1 MPKVTDGKVVVPI
14 PSPTFA
20 DGDKASSVTKDFTL
34 PLTYA
39 GEDGEETI
47 SWSSS
52 NPDVITINGS
62 RAEVKGVLA
71 DTEVTLTATTSK
83 TQKTKMVKVTVKSDL
98 EIEFDREYAK
108 PGQLMKASVK
118 NAPADTEFTYVWQKD
133 KSTLSD
139 SDSYTPTSADLNT
152 FITVRASLK
161 STGAT
166 VAEKKIYCSKLPVVY
181 INTKDGYGITSKETY
196 KQATMKIQGND
207 SFNSTNTTLYDGG
220 ISIRGRGNSTWNMG
234 YSKLPYKIKLDSKT
248 NLLGFGNSKHWALL
262 ANYMDESLL
271 RNKTSYDLSGKM
283 GMVYLKSTN
292 VEVILNGVYAGNYQ
306 LVGNVRIDKSRVNIH
321 NWEDVASDAAKAIA
335 KKEGIK
341 GDAKDALEDYMTE
354 HLEWITSGSLSYNG
368 KTYQIEDYYTDLP
381 KDSSGK
387 IDVSGGY
394 LFELDAYYDEVS
406 KFHTKKNQPIM
417 FKNPEFANTN
427 TELFTAAQN
436 YVQAVEDSIN
446 SEDYYTT
453 YNGEKKHY
461 TDLVDLDSL
470 VRYLM
475 LNEFYWNTETMKKS
489 TYMYKDLGGKLF
501 IGPVWDMDWTSNSQI
516 SAGETSN
523 YRAWMVVTRS
533 AEAQANSWYKTLI
546 GDPYFVTKL
555 YECYKENRQNF
566 EDIVKTGGILDQQK
580 EYLLESGNANY
591 QAGYLMHRSTFES
604 EVERLRTFLKNRLD
618 WMDQQFTSVDT
629 LLASLGKYRASS
641 AISVTE
647 TTSAAGKVLLTAEV
661 KNNNS
666 IKKVGFYVNGVLGAT
681 VTVENGKAVFEVS
694 DDLLTRTEGGLNTVQ
709 VRGMDA
715 SGNLLS
721 GGSLSNYVDFT
732 KAIAAEKLT
741 GKVTV
746 SGEAKVGAVLSA
758 GVQDSNNSGTL
769 SYQWMA
775 DGKAIE
781 GANGENYTLT
791 EAEIGK
797 VITVAVTSSIE
808 TGSLVSAPTDAVIK
822 EELKNDHLIIN
833 QVYGGGA
840 NDSTP
845 VSHSFIELYNP
856 TDNAISLEGYS
867 IGYLSNGKSNTPQEV
882 KLALSGS
889 VPSHTSYLIRC
900 EQQDTSTP
908 DLIKFTV
915 SKFDQEWTQT
925 IDNKR
930 YQITLYKGNKVEDAV
945 SVNEGNVEG
954 SALLDGTIS
963 KQKAIRRIGFADTN
977 NNTADFEV
985 VSYKD
990 DATAATEKYPRSLAD
1005 GAWGS
1010 GETPKPEKYY
1020 TVTFDVDGEK
1030 ESVSVKE
1037 GEKASEKEAPQK
1049 EGYTFLG
1056 WYLED
1061 QKYDFETPVS
1071 TDITLCAKW
1080 EKNETPT
1087 PDPLPDID
1095 PKPEP
1100 KPEPKPD
1107 PKPTPSETIQAP
1119 QIVSVKSIAKKKIT
1133 AVQITVEAVQGATGY
1148 QIYRKKG
1155 SKVTMIGQTS
1165 GTVFLDQNPVSG
1177 TSSYYAKAIKGS
1189 LTGKEGSAK
1198 KITLPKATTKV
1209 TAKAKTDK
1217 TVVLS
1222 WKKVKGATGYLVYR
1236 STKKNGSYQR
1246 IAVLKKG
1253 TKCTYTDKKGLKKGM
1268 KYHYRIVTVKKKT
1281 YSPAKTTKAVK
1292 IKAAKKK

>member
-1 MPKVTDGKVVVPI
+1 MPI

-20 DGDKASSVTKDFTL
+20 NGDKASSVTKDFTL

-83 TQKTKMVKVTVKSDL
+83 TQKTKTVKVTVKSDL

-139 SDSYTPTSADLNT
+139 SDSYTPTSVDLNT

-181 INTKDGYGITSKETY
+181 INTEDGYGITSKETY

-387 IDVSGGY
+387 TDVSGGY

-523 YRAWMVVTRS
+523 YRDKV
-533 AEAQANSWYKTLI
+533 
-546 GDPYFVTKL
+546 G
-555 YECYKENRQNF
+555 
-566 EDIVKTGGILDQQK
+566 
-580 EYLLESGNANY
+580 
-591 QAGYLMHRSTFES
+591 RSTGK
-604 EVERLRTFLKNRLD
+604 FL
-618 WMDQQFTSVDT
+618 V
-629 LLASLGKYRASS
+629 
-641 AISVTE
+641 
-647 TTSAAGKVLLTAEV
+647 
-661 KNNNS
+661 
-666 IKKVGFYVNGVLGAT
+666 
-681 VTVENGKAVFEVS
+681 
-694 DDLLTRTEGGLNTVQ
+694 
-709 VRGMDA
+709 
-715 SGNLLS
+715 
-721 GGSLSNYVDFT
+721 
-732 KAIAAEKLT
+732 
-741 GKVTV
+741 
-746 SGEAKVGAVLSA
+746 
-758 GVQDSNNSGTL
+758 
-769 SYQWMA
+769 
-775 DGKAIE
+775 
-781 GANGENYTLT
+781 
-791 EAEIGK
+791 
-797 VITVAVTSSIE
+797 
-808 TGSLVSAPTDAVIK
+808 
-822 EELKNDHLIIN
+822 
-833 QVYGGGA
+833 
-840 NDSTP
+840 
-845 VSHSFIELYNP
+845 
-856 TDNAISLEGYS
+856 
-867 IGYLSNGKSNTPQEV
+867 
-882 KLALSGS
+882 
-889 VPSHTSYLIRC
+889 
-900 EQQDTSTP
+900 
-908 DLIKFTV
+908 
-915 SKFDQEWTQT
+915 
-925 IDNKR
+925 
-930 YQITLYKGNKVEDAV
+930 
-945 SVNEGNVEG
+945 
-954 SALLDGTIS
+954 
-963 KQKAIRRIGFADTN
+963 
-977 NNTADFEV
+977 
-985 VSYKD
+985 
-990 DATAATEKYPRSLAD
+990 
-1005 GAWGS
+1005 
-1010 GETPKPEKYY
+1010 
-1020 TVTFDVDGEK
+1020 
-1030 ESVSVKE
+1030 
-1037 GEKASEKEAPQK
+1037 
-1049 EGYTFLG
+1049 
-1056 WYLED
+1056 
-1061 QKYDFETPVS
+1061 
-1071 TDITLCAKW
+1071 
-1080 EKNETPT
+1080 
-1087 PDPLPDID
+1087 
-1095 PKPEP
+1095 
-1100 KPEPKPD
+1100 
-1107 PKPTPSETIQAP
+1107 
-1119 QIVSVKSIAKKKIT
+1119 
-1133 AVQITVEAVQGATGY
+1133 
-1148 QIYRKKG
+1148 
-1155 SKVTMIGQTS
+1155 
-1165 GTVFLDQNPVSG
+1165 
-1177 TSSYYAKAIKGS
+1177 
-1189 LTGKEGSAK
+1189 
-1198 KITLPKATTKV
+1198 
-1209 TAKAKTDK
+1209 
-1217 TVVLS
+1217 
-1222 WKKVKGATGYLVYR
+1222 
-1236 STKKNGSYQR
+1236 
-1246 IAVLKKG
+1246 
-1253 TKCTYTDKKGLKKGM
+1253 
-1268 KYHYRIVTVKKKT
+1268 
-1281 YSPAKTTKAVK
+1281 
-1292 IKAAKKK
+1292 